1 MESPKRRSARKASPA
16 ATTKTA
22 GAANT
27 TTVAT
32 TSKDIQPG
40 QGWSNGSIDPQLF
53 ASTQDGRTQLYSS
66 QRRWIGLSSG
76 WTRIGGGGTEMDA
89 RHSSSASAGAALIQ
103 NAQEEAVAVRALI
116 AQLCETFYKAGWA
129 TGTGGGVCIRT
140 GGPSQNQTRPWRVF
154 VAPSGIQKED
164 MIGDDIF
171 ELDMDRNVVVPPKTA
186 GLRQSACTPLWYT
199 VFANR
204 PSACAV
210 IHTHSQ
216 AAQMATLMAGDDC
229 HVLRITHLEMLKGVG
244 NHAYDDVLE
253 IPIIDNRPTED
264 LLAEQ
269 LEAALQKYPKTNA
282 VLVRRHGIYVW
293 GDSWEQAKTQCESFD
308 YLCESALKM
317 KQMGLDAGIIPVTGT
332 YRVQDAAVSNNKRE
346 SSNGNAGAHDETAR
360 KRLKTT
366 TDNKGSSSGFHGSA
380 AVNNDADCVS
390 NVVPVLPRNA
400 KHLVLDV
407 EGCTTAISFVKET
420 MFPYILK
427 HLDEYLNKMNEDAP
441 ENVDDLCQNLMVE
454 VDAHGGKG
462 TTETVTENV
471 TSTAAAG
478 KSLPECAAALVK
490 YLMASDVKSTALKGL
505 QGKMFQAA
513 FTSGDLV
520 GHVYSDCLAML
531 QWMHSKDVQVYI
543 YSSGSVQAQKLL
555 FGHSLQ
561 GDLLPLLSGHFD
573 IPAVGNKKEANSY
586 RKIAAELGVEPSS
599 IVFVS
604 DAEAEL
610 VAAKEAGIG
619 WPVMS
624 IRPGNEPLTA
634 VGKDF
639 PTVYSLLQL
648 CGED

>member
-1 MESPKRRSARKASPA
+1 MDSPKRRLARTA
-16 ATTKTA
+16 ATATTA
-22 GAANT
+22 ATAANAT
-27 TTVAT
+27 TTTAAT
-32 TSKDIQPG
+32 ATEQPG

-53 ASTQDGRTQLYSS
+53 ASTQRGRTQLYSS
-66 QRRWIGLSSG
+66 QRRWIGLAAG

-89 RHSSSASAGAALIQ
+89 RHSSSQAAGPALVHDAAQ
-103 NAQEEAVAVRALI
+103 EAVAVRSLI

-140 GGPSQNQTRPWRVF
+140 GGPSQKKPWRVF

-204 PSACAV
+204 PTACAV
-210 IHTHSQ
+210 IHTHSM
-216 AAQMATLMAGDDC
+216 AAQMATLMAGDDAT
-229 HVLRITHLEMLKGVG
+229 VLRITHLEMLKGVG

-264 LLAEQ
+264 LLAAQ
-269 LEAALQKYPKTNA
+269 LEAALKAYPNTNA

-317 KQMGLDAGIIPVTGT
+317 KQMGLDAGAIPVTGT
-332 YRVQDAAVSNNKRE
+332 YRVDADNKVDNKRE
-346 SSNGNAGAHDETAR
+346 SSGGDTTPR
-360 KRLKTT
+360 KRLKTDKDGT
-366 TDNKGSSSGFHGSA
+366 SDSSGFHGSA
-380 AVNNDADCVS
+380 AVNNAADCAS
-390 NVVPVLPRNA
+390 NTVPVLPRNA

-427 HLDEYLNKMNEDAP
+427 HLDAYLTKVDDVSP
-441 ENVDDLCQNLMVE
+441 EEVDDLCQSLMVE
-454 VDAHGGKG
+454 VDTHGGKG
-462 TTETVTENV
+462 TTEKVTATV
-471 TSTAAAG
+471 TSTAVAG
-478 KSLPECAAALVK
+478 KSLPEAAAAMVR
-490 YLMASDVKSTALKGL
+490 YLMESDVKSTTLKGL

-513 FTSGDLV
+513 FESGDLV
-520 GHVYSDCLAML
+520 GHVYSDCQAML
-531 QWMHSKDVQVYI
+531 QWMQSKGVKVYI

-555 FGHSLQ
+555 FGHSVQ
-561 GDLLPLLSGHFD
+561 GNLLPLLAGHFD
-573 IPAVGNKKEANSY
+573 IPSAGNKKQADSY
-586 RKIAAELGVEPSS
+586 RKIAAELGVGPSS
-599 IVFVS
+599 VVFVS
-604 DAEAEL
+604 DAESEL

-624 IRPGNEPLTA
+624 IRAGNEPLTA
-634 VGKDF
+634 VGKAF